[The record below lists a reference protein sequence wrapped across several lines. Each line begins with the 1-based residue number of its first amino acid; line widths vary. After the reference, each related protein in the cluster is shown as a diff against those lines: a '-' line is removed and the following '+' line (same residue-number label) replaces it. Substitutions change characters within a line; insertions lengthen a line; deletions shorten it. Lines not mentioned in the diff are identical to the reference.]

1 MKLSD
6 EEKKKLDELLKEIK
20 KISISRIRNLGKRSQ
35 EIKNQNN
42 RTWLKTHRLN
52 CWCVFYFQRR

>member
-1 MKLSD
+1 MKRR
-6 EEKKKLDELLKEIK
+6 KNWMNFLKSIK

-52 CWCVFYFQRR
+52 CWCVFYLQRR

>member
-1 MKLSD
+1 MNF
-6 EEKKKLDELLKEIK
+6 LKSIK

-42 RTWLKTHRLN
+42 RTWLKN
-52 CWCVFYFQRR
+52 ASA